1 MGCIPAIIDLRQS
14 EDMNRKRG
22 FYEKYVKRVFD
33 VIFALVILIL
43 FFWLYLI
50 VALLVRIKLGSP
62 VIFKQPRPGIVNPQT
77 GKESIFYMYKF
88 RTMTNEK
95 DEEGKLLSDEERL
108 TKFGSML
115 RNTSLDELPEI
126 INIIKGDMS
135 FIGPRPQLVRDMVF
149 MTERQRMRH
158 TAKPGMSGLAQIKG
172 RNAVAWD
179 EKLEWDLKYIERVT
193 LWKDV
198 KIIAATIKMLI
209 LPERGGETRGTD
221 ITDDYGDVLLKEGRV
236 SREEYDALQKKAME
250 LIAENEGL
258 G

>member
-1 MGCIPAIIDLRQS
+1 
-14 EDMNRKRG
+14 
-22 FYEKYVKRVFD
+22 
-33 VIFALVILIL
+33 
-43 FFWLYLI
+43 
-50 VALLVRIKLGSP
+50 
-62 VIFKQPRPGIVNPQT
+62 
-77 GKESIFYMYKF
+77 
-88 RTMTNEK
+88 
-95 DEEGKLLSDEERL
+95 
-108 TKFGSML
+108 
-115 RNTSLDELPEI
+115 
-126 INIIKGDMS
+126 
-135 FIGPRPQLVRDMVF
+135 
-149 MTERQRMRH
+149 MRH

-236 SREEYDALQKKAME
+236 SREEYDALQIKAME